1 MGIFGILDTSGSGLH
16 VNKLWLDAVSDN
28 IANINT
34 VKKTSD
40 NAFQERMVVAQ
51 ESPDTSGTG
60 VGSGVHVSGIQ
71 LGSADGVT
79 FYDPQNPLAD
89 KNGNV
94 KRPDIDLGDQ
104 MVQMMVAQ
112 RAYQANLAVIDRAR
126 DTYIQAMGIG
136 K

>member
-1 MGIFGILDTSGSGLH
+1 MSIFGILDTSGSGLH

-28 IANINT
+28 IANVNT
-34 VKKTSD
+34 VKRTSD
-40 NAFQERMVVAQ
+40 SAFQERMVIAQ
-51 ESPDTSGTG
+51 EAPDASGSG
-60 VGSGVHVSGIQ
+60 VGSGVQVGGIQ
-71 LGSADGVT
+71 LGSADGQT

-89 KNGNV
+89 AQGNV

-126 DTYIQAMGIG
+126 DMYIQAMGIG